1 MATADQMQREREAQ
15 QRARAAQTRATAPSW
30 AAAREART
38 TSGQGSGRMGTTN
51 TSPSRQPKR
60 DKTWDEMNDSER
72 KAALDKVDWEG
83 LGRMTGTTPSGGG
96 SQGSGGGERT
106 REDRTNT
113 TAISNLYRDALK
125 ALEDEYAR
133 GYENVLGSIG
143 RMEADPYNTANAY
156 AALQAVAP
164 TVAANPIA
172 DYAAATG
179 LSANQAAAQTAL
191 ANAQADQYQRAA
203 QNMLDVMRTS
213 QEAANA
219 SRMADIGLIRTGAQ
233 QDLEANKQMLR
244 LALEKSRIGDISGIQ
259 QRNLENEM
267 NLRNSLTNQIM
278 SLFSGQNVAPESV
291 LKLIESTWAKI
302 NSNRWAGGY

>member
-15 QRARAAQTRATAPSW
+15 QRARAAQTRANAPAW
-30 AAAREART
+30 GAAREART
-38 TSGQGSGRMGTTN
+38 TSGQGSGRVGTTTSSPN
-51 TSPSRQPKR
+51 TTRR

-72 KAALDKVDWEG
+72 KAALDKVDWDA
-83 LGRMTGTTPSGGG
+83 LARMGGATTSNTPTDSGGG
-96 SQGSGGGERT
+96 RN

-113 TAISNLYRDALK
+113 AAISNLYRDALK
-125 ALEDEYAR
+125 ALEDEYSR

-156 AALQAVAP
+156 AALQAIAP

-191 ANAQADQYQRAA
+191 ANAQSEQYQRAA

-267 NLRNSLTNQIM
+267 NLRNNLTNQIT
-278 SLFSGQNVAPESV
+278 SILSGQNVAPESI
-291 LKLIESTWAKI
+291 LKLIESTWNKI